1 MKANLFIRIAMGALL
16 VAGAAQRIGAAT
28 ATVDVASKHQRIRGF
43 GTCSAWNGTLTAE
56 EGVQL
61 WDTLKGA
68 GLSTHR
74 IMIERTGSPDDNEK
88 SNAKLATG
96 YGVKVWGTPWYSKYA
111 VKVNS
116 DYDTLHE
123 SNMQAW
129 ANDLATMAKA
139 MKAAGT
145 PLYAI
150 SPQNE
155 SDLGWVKYDA
165 KAMAL
170 WVGKYLG
177 PTMAAQAPEV
187 KVMASETCNWYGFSG
202 YEPVL
207 MADPDVKK
215 YTSILATHLYGG
227 QIKAYP
233 EIQAAGKEFW
243 QTEIYDSKTDVED
256 TGIVSGLRIAGM
268 IHEGLTVANFNA
280 WHFWWI
286 KPCSKCANGALW
298 AEATKR
304 PTKRLWTMGNWSRY
318 VRPGFLRVDVPAQP
332 TSGVS
337 LTAFRDS
344 TLTKIVIVAVNNNTS
359 ATSQTFS
366 VPGVSLAKL
375 MPCITDASRD
385 LAVQPTQFLTS
396 NTFSYSLPAQSVT
409 SLVIDVGET
418 IAGATF
424 YQYADFGG
432 LNTKLP
438 VGNYTLAQLQAAGI
452 PDNAVGS
459 MQLDAGL
466 SVELFDGD
474 NFTTTLG
481 AYGSSVADL
490 ATIGAASKVTS
501 VRISKGTTSVSPWA
515 LSRSQGAQWSHG
527 ILSWAGK
534 ESGKVQI
541 VSPQGRSMVLE
552 LSGGKAATGALPVG
566 IYRARLLGEAGGAR
580 QFAVMF

>member
-1 MKANLFIRIAMGALL
+1 MKAIHLFRIAASILL
-16 VAGAAQRIGAAT
+16 VAGSAQQICAAT
-28 ATVDVASKHQRIRGF
+28 ATVDVASKRQRIRGF
-43 GTCSAWNGTLTAE
+43 GTCSAWNGTLTAQ

-88 SNAKLATG
+88 KNAKLATG
-96 YGVKVWGTPWYSKYA
+96 YGVQVWGTPWYSKYA
-111 VKVNS
+111 VKVNK

-123 SNMQAW
+123 SSMQAW

-207 MADPDVKK
+207 MADPAVKK
-215 YTSILATHLYGG
+215 YTSIFATHLYGG

-233 EIQAAGKEFW
+233 EIQASGKEFW

-286 KPCSKCANGALW
+286 KPCSNCANGALW

-304 PTKRLWTMGNWSRY
+304 PTKRLWVMGNWSRY
-318 VRPGFLRVDVPAQP
+318 VRPGFLRVDVPVQP

-344 TLTKIVIVAVNNNTS
+344 TLTRLVIVAVNKNTS

-375 MPCITDASRD
+375 TPCITDAARD
-385 LAVQPTQFLTS
+385 LAVQPTQYLSS

-409 SLVIDVGET
+409 SLVIDVGEP
-418 IAGATF
+418 IAGVTF
-424 YQYADFGG
+424 
-432 LNTKLP
+432 N
-438 VGNYTLAQLQAAGI
+438 
-452 PDNAVGS
+452 
-459 MQLDAGL
+459 
-466 SVELFDGD
+466 
-474 NFTTTLG
+474 
-481 AYGSSVADL
+481 
-490 ATIGAASKVTS
+490 
-501 VRISKGTTSVSPWA
+501 SPWA
-515 LSRSQGAQWSHG
+515 LSRGQGAQWSHG
-527 ILSWAGK
+527 ILSWAGQQ
-534 ESGKVQI
+534 SGKVQI

-552 LSGGKAATGALPVG
+552 LSGGKAVTGALPAG

-580 QFAVMF
+580 QFAVML